1 MKKSK
6 FTLVIVLGLVL
17 CLLCGTTTTFSWFNR
32 PGSIS
37 GDSLTYSGS
46 YNVSNGKDI
55 TAVTYA
61 ATKDDGSVYSNAQFD
76 FNTLTAVPAHKTK
89 YFCTEVKNTGA
100 APQSISLFL
109 KNSDSNTLSVGVN
122 SPLRTYK
129 RFTSDS
135 QTSDVVTTPC
145 NVNKKNVYVGFVTAD
160 FLPENFKADRN
171 NLNLGDYFLHYWN
184 DKGSDDAPVNNS
196 FLKKDVEYTLATEGY
211 LNFRANYDISY
222 CTIPYNYNNVK
233 IDKVKMYKK
242 KGNNDK
248 DWYGGDNNDVDK
260 NNTVLWFH
268 WKGNNQDGL
277 TAVYEQT
284 KVNGD
289 LAKAAGISSFYSK
302 AEAVV
307 GKEFDLSA
315 KAQGT
320 VTYTSSKTDVATVDG
335 NGKVTAIKAGKTTI
349 TVTSTG
355 VYGDV
360 ITAECELTVSKEPVK
375 SLYIPIV
382 TNMKVEGTAAGS
394 DPVVTK
400 VYWYIKNDTASNA
413 AYSLGDVQISL

>member
-32 PGSIS
+32 PDVQK
-37 GDSLTYSGS
+37 GDSLSWRGD
-46 YNVSNGKDI
+46 YNVTNGENI
-55 TAVTYA
+55 TAVTYV
-61 ATKDDGSVYSNAQFD
+61 ATKDDGSEYSTD
-76 FNTLTAVPAHKTK
+76 PFNFSGLTTVSAHETK
-89 YFCTEVKNTGA
+89 YFCTEVKNTGN

-109 KNSDSNTLSVGVN
+109 NNSDSNTLSVGVN

-135 QTSDVVTTPC
+135 QTSDVVRTPC
-145 NVNKKNVYVGFVTAD
+145 NVNKKNLYIATNVPDPTKYTMHTWKNGDSDSTNRKLSGYIEDKSVNYDNVDYNISYVTIPTEHIRAKLWDGVNTWYGNNLEITD
-160 FLPENFKADRN
+160 QNNTYVFKADTSTTMKQS
-171 NLNLGDYFLHYWN
+171 G
-184 DKGSDDAPVNNS
+184 P
-196 FLKKDVEYTLATEGY
+196 T
-211 LNFRANYDISY
+211 
-222 CTIPYNYNNVK
+222 
-233 IDKVKMYKK
+233 
-242 KGNNDK
+242 
-248 DWYGGDNNDVDK
+248 
-260 NNTVLWFH
+260 
-268 WKGNNQDGL
+268 
-277 TAVYEQT
+277 
-284 KVNGD
+284 
-289 LAKAAGISSFYSK
+289 AGISSFYSN

-307 GKEFDLSA
+307 GKTFDLSA

-335 NGKVTAIKAGKTTI
+335 KGQVIAKKAGKTTV

-355 VYGDV
+355 AYGDK
-360 ITAECELTVSKEPVK
+360 ITAKCELTVSKEPAK

-382 TNMKVEGTAAGS
+382 TNMKIEGKTDS

-400 VYWYIKNDTASNA
+400 VYWYIKNDTASGA

>member
-37 GDSLTYSGS
+37 GDSLTYSDS
-46 YNVSNGKDI
+46 YNVSNGKNI

-135 QTSDVVTTPC
+135 QTSDVSTTPC

-160 FLPENFKADRN
+160 SYPTIPKNFQADRN
-171 NLNLGDYFLHYWN
+171 SLSNGDYYLRYWK
-184 DKGSDDAPVNNS
+184 DGDIGDARVNNS
-196 FLKKDVEYTLATEGY
+196 FLKSGVQYTLATRS
-211 LNFRANYDISY
+211 NFKAKYDISY
-222 CTIPYNYNNVK
+222 CTIPYNYS
-233 IDKVKMYKK
+233 VKMYKK
-242 KGNNDK
+242 INGNNEI
-248 DWYGGDNNDVDK
+248 WCYGDNNNNVDTK
-260 NNTVLWFH
+260 NTVLGFYNI
-268 WKGNNQDGL
+268 GNNQDDRL
-277 TAVYEQT
+277 TADYEQT
-284 KVNGD
+284 KVNGV
-289 LAKAAGISSFYSK
+289 LAKAAGISKFYSK

-307 GKEFDLSA
+307 DNSLDLKA
-315 KAQGT
+315 TAQGT

-335 NGKVTAIKAGKTTI
+335 KGHVATKKAGKTTI

-355 VYGDV
+355 VYGDK

-375 SLYIPIV
+375 SSYIPIV

-400 VYWYIKNDTASNA
+400 VYWYIKNDTASEA
-413 AYSLGDVQISL
+413 TYSLGDLQISL

>member
-37 GDSLTYSGS
+37 GDSLTYSDS
-46 YNVSNGKDI
+46 YNVTNGKDI
-55 TAVTYA
+55 TAVTYVA
-61 ATKDDGSVYSNAQFD
+61 SKPDGSEYSANPFD
-76 FNTLTAVPAHKTK
+76 FKSLQTVSAHETM

-109 KNSDSNTLSVGVN
+109 NNHDNNKLSVGVN
-122 SPLRTYK
+122 SPLRTYR

-135 QTSDVVTTPC
+135 QTSYVSTTPC

-160 FLPENFKADRN
+160 FLPENLKADRN
-171 NLNLGDYFLHYWN
+171 SLNPGDYFLHYWN
-184 DKGSDDAPVNNS
+184 GQSNGEAGVNNS
-196 FLKKDVEYTLATEGY
+196 FLKKDVEYTLTTQRY
-211 LNFRANYDISY
+211 LGFRANYDIY
-222 CTIPYNYNNVK
+222 CCTIPYNYNSVR
-233 IDKVKMYKK
+233 MH
-242 KGNNDK
+242 KGN
-248 DWYGGDNNDVDK
+248 DWYGDNNNDVDT
-260 NNTVLWFH
+260 NNTVLWFSYNE
-268 WKGNNQDGL
+268 NNQDGW
-277 TAVYEQT
+277 TAAYEQT
-284 KVNGD
+284 KVNGK

-335 NGKVTAIKAGKTTI
+335 KGKVFAKKAGKTTI

-355 VYGDV
+355 VYGDK
-360 ITAECELTVSKEPVK
+360 ITAECVLTVSKEPVK
-375 SLYIPIV
+375 SSYIPIV

-400 VYWYIKNDTASNA
+400 VYWYIKNDTATVA
-413 AYSLGDVQISL
+413 TYSLGDVQISL

>member
-17 CLLCGTTTTFSWFNR
+17 CLLCGTTATFSWFNR

-61 ATKDDGSVYSNAQFD
+61 ASKPDGSEYRTDPFN
-76 FNTLTAVPAHKTK
+76 FNTLTTVSAHETK

-109 KNSDSNTLSVGVN
+109 NNHDNNKLSVGVN

-129 RFTSDS
+129 RFTSDL
-135 QTSDVVTTPC
+135 QTSYVSKTPC

-160 FLPENFKADRN
+160 FLPENLKADRSS
-171 NLNLGDYFLHYWN
+171 LNPGDYFLHYWGN
-184 DKGSDDAPVNNS
+184 VAGDAPVNNS
-196 FLKKDVEYTLATEGY
+196 FLKSSVEYTLTTQRY
-211 LNFRANYDISY
+211 LGFRANYDIY
-222 CTIPYNYNNVK
+222 CCTIPYNCNNL
-233 IDKVKMYKK
+233 KMYKK
-242 KGNNDK
+242 DGDI
-248 DWYGGDNNDVDK
+248 WYGDDNKEVDK
-260 NNTVLWFH
+260 NNTVLWFSY
-268 WKGNNQDGL
+268 KENNQDKF
-277 TAVYEQT
+277 TTVYEQT
-284 KVNGD
+284 NVNGQ

-335 NGKVTAIKAGKTTI
+335 KGKVFAKKAGKTTI

-355 VYGDV
+355 VYGDK
-360 ITAECELTVSKEPVK
+360 ITAKCVLTVSKEPVK
-375 SLYIPIV
+375 SSYIPIV
-382 TNMKVEGTAAGS
+382 TNMKIEGKTGS
-394 DPVVTK
+394 EPAVTK
-400 VYWYIKNDTASNA
+400 VYWYIKNDTQNEAV
-413 AYSLGDVQISL
+413 YSLGDVQISL

>member
-32 PGSIS
+32 PDVQK
-37 GDSLTYSGS
+37 GDSLSWRGD
-46 YNVSNGKDI
+46 YNVTNGENI
-55 TAVTYA
+55 TAVTYV
-61 ATKDDGSVYSNAQFD
+61 ATKDDGSEYSTD
-76 FNTLTAVPAHKTK
+76 PFNFSGLTTVSAHETK
-89 YFCTEVKNTGA
+89 YFCTEVKNTGN

-109 KNSDSNTLSVGVN
+109 NNSETNKLSVGVN

-135 QTSDVVTTPC
+135 QTSDVVRTPC
-145 NVNKKNVYVGFVTAD
+145 NVNKKNLYIATNVPDPTKYTMHTWKNGDSDSTNRKLSGYIEDKSVNYDNVDYNISYVTIPTEHIRAKLWDGVNTWYGNNLEITD
-160 FLPENFKADRN
+160 QNNTYVFKADTSTTMKQS
-171 NLNLGDYFLHYWN
+171 GP
-184 DKGSDDAPVNNS
+184 S
-196 FLKKDVEYTLATEGY
+196 
-211 LNFRANYDISY
+211 
-222 CTIPYNYNNVK
+222 
-233 IDKVKMYKK
+233 
-242 KGNNDK
+242 
-248 DWYGGDNNDVDK
+248 
-260 NNTVLWFH
+260 
-268 WKGNNQDGL
+268 
-277 TAVYEQT
+277 
-284 KVNGD
+284 
-289 LAKAAGISSFYSK
+289 AGISSFYSN

-307 GKEFDLSA
+307 GKTFDLSA

-335 NGKVTAIKAGKTTI
+335 KGQVIAKKAGKTTV

-355 VYGDV
+355 AYGDK
-360 ITAECELTVSKEPVK
+360 ITAKCELTVSKEPAK

-382 TNMKVEGTAAGS
+382 TNMKIEGKTDN

-400 VYWYIKNDTASNA
+400 VYWYIKNDTASGA

>member
-32 PGSIS
+32 PEVQKGESLSWS
-37 GDSLTYSGS
+37 GE
-46 YNVSNGKDI
+46 YNVTNGKNI

-61 ATKDDGSVYSNAQFD
+61 ASKPDGSEYSTASFD
-76 FNTLTAVPAHKTK
+76 FKNLTTVSAHETK
-89 YFCTEVKNTGA
+89 YFCTEVTNTGT

-109 KNSDSNTLSVGVN
+109 NNSDSNKLSVGVN

-135 QTSDVVTTPC
+135 QTSYVDKTPC

-160 FLPENFKADRN
+160 SLPENLQADRN
-171 NLNLGDYFLHYWN
+171 SLNPGDYFLHYWQDN
-184 DKGSDDAPVNNS
+184 LAGDAGVNNS
-196 FLKKDVEYTLATEGY
+196 FLKSGVEYTLATQGY
-211 LNFRANYDISY
+211 KNYKANYDISY
-222 CTIPYNYNNVK
+222 CTIPYNCKNVK
-233 IDKVKMYKK
+233 MFKK
-242 KGNNDK
+242 NTSGGK
-248 DWYGGDNNDVDK
+248 DWCEGSDNYNVDTY
-260 NNTVLWFH
+260 NTVLWFH
-268 WKGNNQDGL
+268 WDNKFR
-277 TAVYEQT
+277 TVYEQT
-284 KVNGD
+284 KVNGE

-307 GKEFDLSA
+307 GKELDLSA
-315 KAQGT
+315 TAQGT

-335 NGKVTAIKAGKTTI
+335 KGQVAAKKAGKTTI

-355 VYGDV
+355 VYGDK
-360 ITAECELTVSKEPVK
+360 ITEKCELTVSKEPVK
-375 SLYIPIV
+375 SSYIPIV

-400 VYWYIKNDTASNA
+400 VYWYIKNDTASEA
-413 AYSLGDVQISL
+413 TYSLGDLQISL

>member
-61 ATKDDGSVYSNAQFD
+61 ATKEDGSVYSNASFD
-76 FNTLTAVPAHKTK
+76 FNTLTTVPAHKTK

-135 QTSDVVTTPC
+135 QTSDVSTTPC

-160 FLPENFKADRN
+160 SYPTIPKNFQADRDSLKN
-171 NLNLGDYFLHYWN
+171 GDYFLRYWGN
-184 DKGSDDAPVNNS
+184 GTGDAPVNNS
-196 FLKKDVEYTLATEGY
+196 FLKKDVEYTLATGY
-211 LNFRANYDISY
+211 ENFKANYDISY
-222 CTIPYNYNNVK
+222 CTIPYNYNG
-233 IDKVKMYKK
+233 VKMYKK
-242 KGNNDK
+242 LENNDK
-248 DWYGGDNNDVDK
+248 KWCYGNETHNVDTD
-260 NNTVLWFH
+260 NTVLGFY

-277 TAVYEQT
+277 TAAYEQT
-284 KVNGD
+284 KVNGE

-307 GKEFDLSA
+307 DKTLDLKA

-335 NGKVTAIKAGKTTI
+335 KGLVTTKKAGKTTI

-360 ITAECELTVSKEPVK
+360 ITAKCVLTVSKEPVK
-375 SLYIPIV
+375 SSYIPIV
-382 TNMKVEGTAAGS
+382 TNMKIEGATGS
-394 DPVVTK
+394 DPAVTK
-400 VYWYIKNDTASNA
+400 VYWYIKNDTQNEAK
-413 AYSLGDVQISL
+413 YLLGDVQISL

>member
-32 PGSIS
+32 PEVQK
-37 GDSLTYSGS
+37 GDSLSWSGD
-46 YNVSNGKDI
+46 YNVTNGKNI

-61 ATKDDGSVYSNAQFD
+61 ASKDDGSEYSTD
-76 FNTLTAVPAHKTK
+76 PFNFSGLTTVSAHETK
-89 YFCTEVKNTGA
+89 YFCTEVKNTGN

-109 KNSDSNTLSVGVN
+109 NNSETNKLSVGVN

-135 QTSDVVTTPC
+135 QTSDVVRTPC
-145 NVNKKNVYVGFVTAD
+145 NVNKKNLYIATNVPDPTKYTMHTWKNGDSDSTNRKLSGYIEDKSVNYDNVDYNISYVTIPTEHIRAKLWDGVNTWYGNNLEITD
-160 FLPENFKADRN
+160 QNNTYVFKADTSTTMKQS
-171 NLNLGDYFLHYWN
+171 GP
-184 DKGSDDAPVNNS
+184 S
-196 FLKKDVEYTLATEGY
+196 
-211 LNFRANYDISY
+211 
-222 CTIPYNYNNVK
+222 
-233 IDKVKMYKK
+233 
-242 KGNNDK
+242 
-248 DWYGGDNNDVDK
+248 
-260 NNTVLWFH
+260 
-268 WKGNNQDGL
+268 
-277 TAVYEQT
+277 
-284 KVNGD
+284 
-289 LAKAAGISSFYSK
+289 AGISSFYSN

-307 GKEFDLSA
+307 GKTFDLSA

-335 NGKVTAIKAGKTTI
+335 KGQVIAKKAGKTTV

-355 VYGDV
+355 AYGDK
-360 ITAECELTVSKEPVK
+360 ITAKCELTVSKEPAK

-382 TNMKVEGTAAGS
+382 TNMKIEGKTDS

-400 VYWYIKNDTASNA
+400 VYWYIKNDTASGA